1 VEDCGEV
8 FQGAENV
15 NQQCFSF
22 DTPARI
28 SRKSDPIT
36 SQKSAA
42 ETDKKLTKL
51 HTGFYELLKFL
62 CDFRK
67 KPVTA
72 NEVAEQCL
80 ASFPGVANQETWRK
94 RAGELASDEYG
105 NLIEVVGIRKCE
117 VTGRPA
123 RTFRAK
129 ERA

>member
-1 VEDCGEV
+1 M
-8 FQGAENV
+8 
-15 NQQCFSF
+15 NQQCFAF
-22 DTPARI
+22 DTPAKI

-36 SQKSAA
+36 SQQSAA
-42 ETDKKLTKL
+42 ETEKELPRL
-51 HTGFYELLKFL
+51 HKAFYELLKFL

-105 NLIEVVGIRKCE
+105 NRIEPVGVRKCE
-117 VTGRPA
+117 VTGRSA
-123 RTFRAK
+123 RTFRVK
-129 ERA
+129 EQL